1 MNEKEKKKLLGI
13 LEQMGYVETED
24 ETADFV
30 LFNTCTVREN
40 ANLKVYGHLG
50 HLKKIKQKNPNMLIG
65 LCGCMMQEKL
75 VVKKIQESYRFVDII
90 FGTHNIFKLAEI
102 MKRRVDSD
110 SMIVDIWE
118 DTDQIVE
125 DLPSERKFS
134 FKSGV
139 NIMYGCNNFCSY
151 CIVPYVRGRERSRNP
166 KDIIREIE
174 KLAAEGVV
182 EVMLLGQNVNSYGKG
197 LEAPMTFAQLLREI
211 EKIEGILNGTTNFI
225 LTLMETDNLDF
236 EEALTIA
243 DGLGYVEADASL
255 DLDGK
260 DAAHKICILAMNA
273 FEIFFDFHKIQCT
286 GIRDVTKKDI
296 DYAKKL
302 GYRIK
307 LIAQAKKLENGYG
320 IDVSP
325 TLIGI
330 KDMVA
335 NVNQA
340 YNVVEITCNYLENVI
355 FYGKGAGRYVT
366 ASAVVSDIIKT
377 HQPTMWQYQYQ
388 YVEDIFPI
396 TYSKYYIRCDHP
408 LDIDYDHIYIT
419 NPIELNDLKHQL
431 QNESY
436 NLLKVRG

>member
-1 MNEKEKKKLLGI
+1 MKIGVIGLGTVGFGVVDILTQQKKRLEKLIQEEVVVKYGCALNEVTLPEGIIYTQDFHDVLNDNEVDVVVELIGGTTIAKTII
-13 LEQMGYVETED
+13 LEALKKGKHVVTANKALIAHDGQEIF
-24 ETADFV
+24 ETAM
-30 LFNTCTVREN
+30 
-40 ANLKVYGHLG
+40 KYQS
-50 HLKKIKQKNPNMLIG
+50 KIYYEAAVGGGIP
-65 LCGCMMQEKL
+65 
-75 VVKKIQESYRFVDII
+75 VVVPAK
-90 FGTHNIFKLAEI
+90 
-102 MKRRVDSD
+102 
-110 SMIVDIWE
+110 
-118 DTDQIVE
+118 E
-125 DLPSERKFS
+125 DL
-134 FKSGV
+134 V
-139 NIMYGCNNFCSY
+139 AN
-151 CIVPYVRGRERSRNP
+151 
-166 KDIIREIE
+166 
-174 KLAAEGVV
+174 
-182 EVMLLGQNVNSYGKG
+182 
-197 LEAPMTFAQLLREI
+197 EI

-408 LDIDYDHIYIT
+408 LDIDYEMYYSQDHDHIYIT